1 MAAGTTVGIVVVAP
15 VVDQLPIDR
24 PVLLLIAKGVMP
36 VADAISKSGAVIRQ
50 PTHSAIC
57 WCRR

>member
-1 MAAGTTVGIVVVAP
+1 
-15 VVDQLPIDR
+15 
-24 PVLLLIAKGVMP
+24 VLLLIAKGVMP